1 MRRLFEYIAAS
12 VLYFTCVG
20 AAIRFWDEALR
31 GASEARL
38 IFVFAA
44 AAAGFMAYYLLDRFG
59 DGILTEEGG

>member
-1 MRRLFEYIAAS
+1 MRRLFEYLAAS
-12 VLYFTCVG
+12 AIYLMCVG

-31 GASEARL
+31 GALEAR
-38 IFVFAA
+38 IVFVVSA